1 VPGLQANREF
11 PEAPIFAISVKSVPL
26 KVKLQESVLQ
36 GPLGLLSLSMLMQ
49 SGDHLLDYGDV
60 IELIAL

>member
-1 VPGLQANREF
+1 MPGLQANREF

-26 KVKLQESVLQ
+26 KVKLQEAVLQ
-36 GPLGLLSLSMLMQ
+36 GSLGLLSQGMLIQ
-49 SGDHLLDYGDV
+49 SGDNLLNYGDV

>member
-1 VPGLQANREF
+1 MTPKFG
-11 PEAPIFAISVKSVPL
+11 ISVKSVPL
-26 KVKLQESVLQ
+26 KVELQEAVLQ